1 MEVAPKM
8 SHLRSPRQ
16 APVRPR
22 IRWSVVAAFLT
33 LVTASPAS
41 ALVIH
46 LDGAPK
52 ARTVEVLVQFKKSVI
67 PAFGRAT
74 IRANR
79 GRPGVALPIINGMSA
94 RMSAAAAAR
103 LGHDPRVR
111 AVTINR
117 RVGATGGPDL
127 SHLAT
132 VFNQSVN
139 ADDVWP
145 RATGKGV
152 GVAVI
157 DTGIAGDLPDFAT
170 SQTDPTSRVVA
181 SVVTNPAAKTAGDGY
196 GHGTYVAGI
205 IAGNGWARQKP
216 DSLYGK
222 YVGVAPDANLIS
234 VKVADEQGNSTV
246 LDVLMGLSFVIQH
259 KDDLNIRVVNM

>member
-1 MEVAPKM
+1 MEVAQKM
-8 SHLRSPRQ
+8 SRLRFPRQ
-16 APVRPR
+16 GRVRPR
-22 IRWSVVAAFLT
+22 IRWSVVAALLT
-33 LVTASPAS
+33 LAPATPAS
-41 ALVIH
+41 AVVIH

-52 ARTVEVLVQFKKSVI
+52 ARNVEVLVQFKKSVN
-67 PAFGRAT
+67 PSFARAT

-117 RVGATGGPDL
+117 RVGATGGPVINN
-127 SHLAT
+127 LAT

-145 RATGKGV
+145 KATGKGV

-157 DTGIAGDLPDFAT
+157 DTGIAGDLPDFAP
-170 SQTDPTSRVVA
+170 SQTAPSSRVIA
-181 SVVTNPAAKTAGDGY
+181 SVVTTPPAKTAGDGY
-196 GHGTYVAGI
+196 GHGTHVAGI
-205 IAGNGWARQKP
+205 IA
-216 DSLYGK
+216 
-222 YVGVAPDANLIS
+222 
-234 VKVADEQGNSTV
+234 
-246 LDVLMGLSFVIQH
+246 
-259 KDDLNIRVVNM
+259 